1 MGLSKEQVER
11 HIAGVEK
18 RLGSTQ
24 EVRTST
30 NTGLCSL
37 PSVHSVTVLLCP
49 PQRAHHGYEFA
60 RLCVEVKK
68 YPEAIRYVVT
78 PTQNAECDVMMS
90 CPRYLTNYLT
100 VQEKDF
106 R

>member
-24 EVRTST
+24 EVSTSIHT
-30 NTGLCSL
+30 ALCSL
-37 PSVHSVTVLLCP
+37 SSVHSVIRAPLP

-68 YPEAIRYVVT
+68 YPDAIRYVVNL
-78 PTQNAECDVMMS
+78 TQDTECDVW
-90 CPRYLTNYLT
+90 
-100 VQEKDF
+100 
-106 R
+106 

>member
-24 EVRTST
+24 EVSTST
-30 NTGLCSL
+30 NTALSSL
-37 PSVHSVTVLLCP
+37 PSVHSATCGPLP

-68 YPEAIRYVVT
+68 YPEAIRYRVT
-78 PTQNAECDVMMS
+78 LTQDTVCDVM
-90 CPRYLTNYLT
+90 
-100 VQEKDF
+100 
-106 R
+106 